1 MNKISQLERV
11 GAQIPTNPANS
22 SRLNSNQ
29 GLSNSVNV
37 GHVGNDNGKMYGI
50 TEALEVNAVPQD

>member
-1 MNKISQLERV
+1 MSQSTNINK
-11 GAQIPTNPANS
+11 
-22 SRLNSNQ
+22 
-29 GLSNSVNV
+29 GLSSSVNV